1 MTSTARP
8 ATKPRRRTAT
18 DTRADVTA
26 AMAVFT
32 TPVPDAPMPAPPFHA
47 TLVDLFRIVDDDE
60 LDGMDVDDP
69 DDAPGPFLTAA
80 DYTAHSHLAAFVP
93 TRPASLAPFL
103 APNSHA
109 RNTVTA
115 SAPDPPWTVAL
126 AATRM
131 PSSSAIPVP
140 AMRVPSAPPAPAP
153 ADPRP
158 TDPRRAPLPPPPPA
172 RIAQSPPRTR
182 SMSPE
187 VLSPPRSAPATL
199 AGDLAVAM
207 AAAMAGAPVAAGTG
221 SPIVQL
227 PNESLAFASP
237 QHVVQS
243 PVTSP
248 TIGALPATVDAQP
261 PVGPA
266 GFVMPGASVPPPAGP
281 AAFVMPA
288 QATANGAVPPSQSAP
303 APAGFVAPSLPSPA
317 QAGFVAPSAFPPAA
331 QGFVPPA
338 TQAFVSPAALPAGF
352 VVPGVPVPVA
362 PPVPQAAAIGPVS
375 VFTAAEHLRYMTLL
389 AKARAELDRM
399 RPVFKQEQQLY
410 REQAMQSLALMS
422 DRYVAVS
429 GNAEAKIMRY
439 MHLQHKRRRVYQ
451 PRYATTD
458 SWNPLDGSA
467 LDSAATTTA
476 PVLRFQEM
484 LRAATGTERVD
495 IGLFRTTDVSLHHDL
510 PHFLE
515 RACFPM
521 VSRDTHVAELVHRAH
536 PVHVVVSSGTLS
548 RLAALAVDLLRTGT
562 THHPLHIPVSVRPD
576 GAVCIDKPLPPDSVT
591 PRDVNAK
598 YFTAAMRES
607 ARRHEYPGH
616 VAVGDLPET
625 TEYTL
630 WQAQS
635 GLRVMVRSRV
645 DDPDSGMRVK
655 AHVEVAPDIG
665 VEELHVRDLA
675 GIWMKSVLR
684 AVPRGAGGN
693 VPEGEIRVARVHPF
707 SGRVANVEFLT
718 HAGIAASAAGAH
730 NDADGNASGIPSP
743 SAILAFVTRL
753 IASIHDRTTAK
764 CAAVQPL
771 PEFMLVV
778 KRDDPHVYLLQNVTA
793 DGAPCHLDVRDEK
806 CRLEPVPVLRP
817 FKWRGPPFQV
827 PNTFEP
833 RPDGVPVTALVG
845 MGVLV
850 PALAVAVDAGLV
862 DVEPAPGPAEAVPV
876 PVPVPE
882 PVLDATA
889 EADQPAAKKKGKKTK
904 KASKKKSKKVRE
916 PKSEDTAIPT
926 GETEAVAEPSS
937 PANDNSATPP
947 TGDLEMADPPP
958 PSPPKLVENAA
969 ATAPP
974 SPEDKSPLPETT
986 LAWRATDPAAAG
998 MAAAVDETPAVAVVL
1013 VSPRR
1018 ARVAPVTV
1026 SDDDL

>member
-1 MTSTARP
+1 
-8 ATKPRRRTAT
+8 
-18 DTRADVTA
+18 
-26 AMAVFT
+26 MAVFT

-47 TLVDLFRIVDDDE
+47 TLADLFRIVDDDD

-69 DDAPGPFLTAA
+69 DDAPGPFLTATE
-80 DYTAHSHLAAFVP
+80 YTAHSHLAAFVP
-93 TRPASLAPFL
+93 TRPANLAPLL
-103 APNSHA
+103 APSSRA
-109 RNTVTA
+109 RNAATA

-131 PSSSAIPVP
+131 PPSSAIPVP
-140 AMRVPSAPPAPAP
+140 AMRTAPAPAPAP

-158 TDPRRAPLPPPPPA
+158 TDPRRAPPPPA
-172 RIAQSPPRTR
+172 RAAQSPPRTR

-187 VLSPPRSAPATL
+187 VLSPPRSAPAPAL

-207 AAAMAGAPVAAGTG
+207 AAAMAGASTAMAGTG
-221 SPIVQL
+221 SPTARL
-227 PNESLAFASP
+227 PNESRAIASP
-237 QHVVQS
+237 PQMFQS

-248 TIGALPATVDAQP
+248 VVGAAPAIVE
-261 PVGPA
+261 
-266 GFVMPGASVPPPAGP
+266 SLPPAGP
-281 AAFVMPA
+281 AAFVLPGASVPPLAGLASFVMPG
-288 QATANGAVPPSQSAP
+288 QTVANGMAPPSQAAPASAGFVAP
-303 APAGFVAPSLPSPA
+303 SAPAGFVAPTALPP
-317 QAGFVAPSAFPPAA
+317 VA

-338 TQAFVSPAALPAGF
+338 ALPAGF
-352 VVPGVPVPVA
+352 GVPGVPAPVA
-362 PPVPQAAAIGPVS
+362 PPPPMPQGAAIGPVS
-375 VFTAAEHLRYMTLL
+375 VFTAAEHMRYMALL
-389 AKARAELDRM
+389 AKAKDPATQLSESEQAELDRM
-399 RPVFKQEQQLY
+399 RPVVKHEQQLY

-429 GNAEAKIMRY
+429 SNAETKIMRY
-439 MHLQHKRRRVYQ
+439 MHLQHKRRLVYK

-458 SWNPLDGSA
+458 SWNPLDGGA
-467 LDSAATTTA
+467 LDSTTAATA

-548 RLAALAVDLLRTGT
+548 RFAALAVDLLRTGT

-576 GAVCIDKPLPPDSVT
+576 GAVCIDKPLPPESVT

-665 VEELHVRDLA
+665 VEELHARDLA
-675 GIWMKSVLR
+675 GIWIKSVVR
-684 AVPRGAGGN
+684 AVPRGAGGS

-718 HAGIAASAAGAH
+718 HAGISAAAAAAGAQD
-730 NDADGNASGIPSP
+730 DADEGMPSP
-743 SAILAFVTRL
+743 TAILAFVTRL
-753 IASIHDRTTAK
+753 IASVHDRATAK

-778 KRDDPHVYLLQNVTA
+778 KRDDAHVYLLQNVTA
-793 DGAPCHLDVRDEK
+793 DAAPCHLDVRDGK
-806 CRLEPVPVLRP
+806 SRLEPVPVLRP
-817 FKWRGPPFQV
+817 FKWQGPPFQV

-850 PALAVAVDAGLV
+850 PALAVAVGAGFV
-862 DVEPAPGPAEAVPV
+862 DVEPTTGSAAEPV

-882 PVLDATA
+882 SVPDATA
-889 EADQPAAKKKGKKTK
+889 EADPPAAKKKGKKSK
-904 KASKKKSKKVRE
+904 KASKKKGKKSRE
-916 PKSEDTAIPT
+916 AKSDDTATPT
-926 GETEAVAEPSS
+926 GEEPSP
-937 PANDNSATPP
+937 PAAADNATQPTNDV
-947 TGDLEMADPPP
+947 EMADPPP
-958 PSPPKLVENAA
+958 PEPEPTGESAA
-969 ATAPP
+969 APAAKPP
-974 SPEDKSPLPETT
+974 SPEAT
-986 LAWRATDPAAAG
+986 LAWRTTDPAAVETPAV
-998 MAAAVDETPAVAVVL
+998 VDETPALSAVL

-1018 ARVAPVTV
+1018 AKAAPVTV

>member
-8 ATKPRRRTAT
+8 AKPRRRTAT

-47 TLVDLFRIVDDDE
+47 TLADLFRIVDDDE

-93 TRPASLAPFL
+93 TRPANLAPFL
-103 APNSHA
+103 APNSRA
-109 RNTVTA
+109 RNAAAMA

-126 AATRM
+126 TATRM
-131 PSSSAIPVP
+131 PTSAIPVP
-140 AMRVPSAPPAPAP
+140 AMRAPSAPTSTPTPV
-153 ADPRP
+153 DPRP
-158 TDPRRAPLPPPPPA
+158 TDPRRAPPPLPPA
-172 RIAQSPPRTR
+172 RTAQSPPRTR

-187 VLSPPRSAPATL
+187 ILSPPLSAPAPPMT
-199 AGDLAVAM
+199 GDLAVAM
-207 AAAMAGAPVAAGTG
+207 AAAMAGAPVAAASG
-221 SPIVQL
+221 SPTARL
-227 PNESLAFASP
+227 PNESRAVVSP
-237 QHVVQS
+237 PHVVQS

-248 TIGALPATVDAQP
+248 TVRAVPAQVQLL
-261 PVGPA
+261 
-266 GFVMPGASVPPPAGP
+266 PPAGP
-281 AAFVMPA
+281 AAFVMPGA
-288 QATANGAVPPSQSAP
+288 PVMGPLPPAGPAEFVMPTQAMANGTTPPLQALP
-303 APAGFVAPSLPSPA
+303 APAGFVAPSAPA
-317 QAGFVAPSAFPPAA
+317 QAGFVAPTALPPIAP
-331 QGFVPPA
+331 GFVPP
-338 TQAFVSPAALPAGF
+338 TVLPAGS
-352 VVPGVPVPVA
+352 VVPSVPAPVA
-362 PPVPQAAAIGPVS
+362 PPPPVPQAAAIGPVS
-375 VFTAAEHLRYMTLL
+375 VFTAAEHMRYMTLL
-389 AKARAELDRM
+389 AKAKDPATPLSESEQAELDRM
-399 RPVFKQEQQLY
+399 RPVVKHEQQLY

-429 GNAEAKIMRY
+429 GNAETKIMRY
-439 MHLQHKRRRVYQ
+439 MHLQHKRRRVYK
-451 PRYATTD
+451 PRYASTD
-458 SWNPLDGSA
+458 SWNPLDGAA
-467 LDSAATTTA
+467 LDSTA

-576 GAVCIDKPLPPDSVT
+576 GAVCIDKPLPPDTVT

-665 VEELHVRDLA
+665 VEELHARDLA
-675 GIWMKSVLR
+675 GIWMKSVVR

-718 HAGIAASAAGAH
+718 HAGISATAAAQDAAGAD
-730 NDADGNASGIPSP
+730 DAMGMPP
-743 SAILAFVTRL
+743 PTAILAFVTRL
-753 IASIHDRTTAK
+753 IASIHDRATAK

-778 KRDDPHVYLLQNVTA
+778 KRDESNVYLLQNVTA
-793 DGAPCHLDVRDEK
+793 DDVPCHLDVRDEK

-817 FKWRGPPFQV
+817 FKWQGPPFQV

-862 DVEPAPGPAEAVPV
+862 DVEPTAGPAAVPPE

-882 PVLDATA
+882 
-889 EADQPAAKKKGKKTK
+889 
-904 KASKKKSKKVRE
+904 
-916 PKSEDTAIPT
+916 
-926 GETEAVAEPSS
+926 
-937 PANDNSATPP
+937 
-947 TGDLEMADPPP
+947 
-958 PSPPKLVENAA
+958 
-969 ATAPP
+969 
-974 SPEDKSPLPETT
+974 
-986 LAWRATDPAAAG
+986 
-998 MAAAVDETPAVAVVL
+998 AAAVVPDAAAAEPPAKKEGQEEQEGEQEEGQEGRAR
-1013 VSPRR
+1013 RR
-1018 ARVAPVTV
+1018 AGTRRRRPARLRPRSRHRWRKPLLQLT
-1026 SDDDL
+1026 